1 MRKRAILAVVLFIAA
16 LISSYFAL
24 EAYANVKLKE
34 KIDRRFRKLPY
45 AISYSNFHYSLAS
58 NDIEID
64 GLSINGDLFSVKFRR
79 IFIDLPFDF
88 RKKRFPPYL
97 KINVDGGNVSLNLPT
112 LRELLGESRFN
123 FNVHGWYSFKNSRF
137 STFFQMD
144 LPDLC
149 EFQITS
155 TVENLSYPVV
165 ERFFEGRTTVNS
177 LINRGQ
183 LSRFRFVFK
192 NGGIFERFLKY
203 TAEQEGSTPGRVK
216 EELLSTVSRSFH
228 DRMLYESIGKPL
240 EDFVRNP
247 VCIELELKP
256 QVPVELRD
264 LKKMV
269 ISKPDLK
276 EIVQKLGVELHTCS

>member
-1 MRKRAILAVVLFIAA
+1 MKRRIILAVVLFVAA
-16 LISSYFAL
+16 LVSSYFAL

-34 KIDRRFRKLPY
+34 KIDRRFKRLPY
-45 AISYSNFHYSLAS
+45 AVSYSNFHYSLAS

-79 IFIDLPFDF
+79 IFIDLPFSF
-88 RKKRFPPYL
+88 RKKQFPSYL
-97 KINVDGGNVSLNLPT
+97 KVYIDGGDISLNLPT
-112 LRELLGESRFN
+112 LRELLGNSQFN
-123 FNVHGWYSFKNSRF
+123 FNVHGWYSFRNGQF
-137 STFFQMD
+137 NTFFQMD
-144 LPDLC
+144 LPGLC

-183 LSRFRFVFK
+183 LSQFRFIFK
-192 NGGIFERFLKY
+192 NRGIFERFLSY
-203 TAEQEGSTPGRVK
+203 TAEQEGSKPDRVK
-216 EELLSTVSRSFH
+216 EELISTVSRSFH
-228 DRMLYESIGKPL
+228 DGVVYENIGKPL
-240 EDFVRNP
+240 EDFIRDP

-256 QVPVELRD
+256 QVPVGLGE

-269 ISKPDLK
+269 ISKPDVR
-276 EIVQKLGVELHTCS
+276 EIVQDLGVELHTCS